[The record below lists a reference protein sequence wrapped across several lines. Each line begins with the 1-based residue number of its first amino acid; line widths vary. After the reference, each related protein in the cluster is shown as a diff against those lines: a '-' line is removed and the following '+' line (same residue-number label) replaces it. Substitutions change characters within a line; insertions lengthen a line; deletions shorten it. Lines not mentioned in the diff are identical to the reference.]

1 MNIIARLFLILYSL
15 LLIAACAGLAAL
27 SFNDDEMLDLS
38 IGDYNVRALVET
50 TDGAR
55 WMVTV
60 ILVAV
65 GLLGAVSMV
74 MAFLPW
80 HARHRDEQVRIQ
92 RAGGGTIEITTS
104 ALEHLLHEEIRGLHG
119 VRQVSPLVRTRG
131 GAIESEITLSIDPGA
146 NIAEVT
152 STVSE
157 ATGAVLREQVGA
169 TQVRRPTIK
178 ITYDEL
184 DVRHPVPR
192 PTAPPEGPLPPPP
205 APVRRPPEAE
215 HLSWQPPRPEATIA
229 PPPGGHDD
237 ASLEPEPAPTA
248 RPPVSESNDG
258 EDAPPKANA

>member
-1 MNIIARLFLILYSL
+1 
-15 LLIAACAGLAAL
+15 
-27 SFNDDEMLDLS
+27 
-38 IGDYNVRALVET
+38 
-50 TDGAR
+50 
-55 WMVTV
+55 
-60 ILVAV
+60 
-65 GLLGAVSMV
+65 
-74 MAFLPW
+74 
-80 HARHRDEQVRIQ
+80 
-92 RAGGGTIEITTS
+92 
-104 ALEHLLHEEIRGLHG
+104 
-119 VRQVSPLVRTRG
+119 VRTRG